1 MPSECTMHLP
11 SLFSFFRQFQI
22 VSNTATGNNLPSLFS
37 FFRSSKSF
45 KIPPECMLQRHCFQT
60 FLFSSKSI
68 PIPSEC
74 MLQKHCFQNNFFSS
88 KSFQI
93 PPQFMLQRHCFQQ
106 QKICSSKSFQI
117 LSECMLW
124 RHCFHVFPA
133 APNRFKYRQTACV
146 RDTGPAGSYTSRT
159 SDLIIW

>member
-93 PPQFMLQRHCFQQ
+93 PSQFMRQRHNVFNN
-106 QKICSSKSFQI
+106 KKSA
-117 LSECMLW
+117 
-124 RHCFHVFPA
+124 V
-133 APNRFKYRQTACV
+133 PNRFKYCQNACFGGIVFMFSLQLQIVSNTV
-146 RDTGPAGSYTSRT
+146 RLHVLETLAQLVAIHHVL
-159 SDLIIW
+159 LIW